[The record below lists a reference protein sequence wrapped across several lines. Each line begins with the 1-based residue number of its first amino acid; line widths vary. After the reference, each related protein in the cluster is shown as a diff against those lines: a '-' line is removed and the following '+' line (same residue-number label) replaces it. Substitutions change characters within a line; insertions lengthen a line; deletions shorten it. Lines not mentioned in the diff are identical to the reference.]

1 MHACMHACMYV
12 WAEVE
17 AQPCWTQIVSL
28 DVIIA
33 SFEDLFGVGLGF
45 MFS

>member
-1 MHACMHACMYV
+1 MYV

-17 AQPCWTQIVSL
+17 AQPCWAQIVSL